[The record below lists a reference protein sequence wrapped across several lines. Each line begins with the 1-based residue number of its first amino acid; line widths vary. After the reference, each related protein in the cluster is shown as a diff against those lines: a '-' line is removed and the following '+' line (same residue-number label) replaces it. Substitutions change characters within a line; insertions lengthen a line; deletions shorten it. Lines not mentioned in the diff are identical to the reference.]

1 MSNRRVAVPVSIAI
15 AVGITLWLA
24 SSVGTGKREAW
35 DSSAYWAIAYPTA
48 MLACAFLG
56 YFFPDR
62 PWRWAIALF
71 EAQFVAMCLRN
82 GELGGLWPLG
92 MAMFAVISL
101 PGVVAARIAAK
112 FQGMESRT

>member
-1 MSNRRVAVPVSIAI
+1 MSNRRVAVPAAVAI

-24 SSVGTGKREAW
+24 SSISTGKREAW
-35 DSSAYWAIAYPTA
+35 DSSAYWGIAYPTA
-48 MLACAFLG
+48 VLACAFLG

-71 EAQFVAMCLRN
+71 EAQFLAMCLRN

-92 MAMFAVISL
+92 LAMFAVIAL
-101 PGVVAARIAAK
+101 PGVVAARFAAL
-112 FQGMESRT
+112 QG